1 MNDMIF
7 LNKSVIS
14 SKQQRVCWMFIS
26 FRMYIE
32 CKMILVFMVNFDQQT
47 THPYVLQNLFNF
59 LPELRLPLN
68 FSILIFQIYGSNLEV
83 PITLYFILTSIS

>member
-68 FSILIFQIYGSNLEV
+68 FSILIFQIYGRNLEV

>member
-1 MNDMIF
+1 
-7 LNKSVIS
+7 
-14 SKQQRVCWMFIS
+14 
-26 FRMYIE
+26 
-32 CKMILVFMVNFDQQT
+32 MILVFMVNFDQQT

-83 PITLYFILTSIS
+83 PITILFYFDVNILNLLKEILEIFCCPNA

>member
-1 MNDMIF
+1 M
-7 LNKSVIS
+7 V
-14 SKQQRVCWMFIS
+14 
-26 FRMYIE
+26 
-32 CKMILVFMVNFDQQT
+32 LVFMVNFDQQT

-83 PITLYFILTSIS
+83 PTRFIQYLQPLEILQIFCCPNA

>member
-1 MNDMIF
+1 
-7 LNKSVIS
+7 
-14 SKQQRVCWMFIS
+14 
-26 FRMYIE
+26 
-32 CKMILVFMVNFDQQT
+32 MILVFMVNFDQQT

-83 PITLYFILTSIS
+83 PITLYFILTSISRTFRNLTDFLLP

>member
-1 MNDMIF
+1 
-7 LNKSVIS
+7 
-14 SKQQRVCWMFIS
+14 
-26 FRMYIE
+26 
-32 CKMILVFMVNFDQQT
+32 MILVFMVNFDQQT

-68 FSILIFQIYGSNLEV
+68 FSILIFQIYGRNLEV